1 MTQMYLKISKHSA
14 YYYDGSEERAKE
26 LVEKIGNERSRTM
39 YFASIPLAGEEMTK
53 TFTGKIEITG
63 RNGMLYVLPG
73 EYLMH
78 DQETNEWY
86 SVTDEQF
93 FKQYRA
99 FQFTSQ
105 VCGASAAAHYD
116 PNCAGA
122 SGGDG
127 VERNKIPCPNG
138 AYEINLV
145 QTNDNRSE

>member
-14 YYYDGSEERAKE
+14 YHYDGTEERARE
-26 LVEKIGNERSRTM
+26 LVEKIGNERARTV
-39 YFASIPLAGEEMTK
+39 YIASIPLSAGEEMTK

-73 EYLMH
+73 EYVMH
-78 DQETNEWY
+78 DQEANEWY

-99 FQFTSQ
+99 FQFSSQ
-105 VCGASAAAHYD
+105 VCGASASIHYD

-122 SGGDG
+122 SGSEG
-127 VERNKIPCPNG
+127 VKGNKGPCHHG
-138 AYEINLV
+138 VYETTLV
-145 QTNDNRSE
+145 